1 MAITSANQLELLQ
14 TAEAVARE
22 KMIDPELVIEAM
34 EESLARAAKS
44 RYGAEMDIRVSID
57 RKTGVA
63 TFTRVRTVTDQEELE
78 NYQAEMTA
86 ASALETV
93 KAQKSDLVV
102 LSGKREVF
110 DPETETSETFP
121 NRRFL
126 LRKPTELDRA
136 LADGVDQD
144 TPPVAGDE
152 LVDQVPPVEM
162 GRIAAQSAKQVIL
175 QKVREAE
182 RDRQFEEFKD
192 RAGTIINGV
201 VKREEYGNVI
211 VDIGRGEGVLRR
223 NEKIGRESYRPN
235 DRIRCYI
242 KDVRRETRGPQ
253 IFLSRTAPEF
263 MAELFKM
270 EVPEIY
276 DGIIEIKAV
285 ARDPGSRAKIA
296 VISYDNSIDPVGAC
310 VGMRGSR
317 VQAVVNEL
325 QGEKIDIIPWNEDQP
340 TFLVNALQ
348 PAEVSKVVLDE
359 DAERIEVVVPDEQ
372 LSLAI
377 GRRGQNV
384 RLASQLTGLDIDIM
398 TEAEESERRQ
408 AEFALRTNM
417 FVDTLDVD
425 EVLAQLLVSEGFT
438 SLEEVAYVEQEELL
452 VIDGFDEDTAEEL
465 QTRARE
471 HLEEQ
476 ARKAM
481 ERARELGVDDTLI
494 DFEGL
499 TPQMLEALAEDGVK
513 TLEDF
518 ATCADWELAGGWT
531 TVDGERVKDDGV
543 LEKFDVSL
551 EEAQT
556 LIMTARVALGWVKP
570 EDLVGGASEDA
581 EEGADDAAEDAEDAQ
596 A

>member
-44 RYGAEMDIRVSID
+44 RYGMEMDIRVSID
-57 RKTGVA
+57 RKTGKA
-63 TFTRVRTVTDQEELE
+63 TFKRFRTVVADDELE
-78 NYQAEMTA
+78 NYQAEF
-86 ASALETV
+86 TV
-93 KAQKSDLVV
+93 EQAKEYMD
-102 LSGKREVF
+102 
-110 DPETETSETFP
+110 DPKIGDTF
-121 NRRFL
+121 
-126 LRKPTELDRA
+126 E
-136 LADGVDQD
+136 
-144 TPPVAGDE
+144 E
-152 LVDQVPPVEM
+152 EVPPVEM

-182 RDRQFEEFKD
+182 RDRQYEEFKD
-192 RAGTIINGV
+192 RVGTIINGV

-211 VDIGRGEGVLRR
+211 VDVGRGEGILRR

-242 KDVRRETRGPQ
+242 KDVRREARGPQ
-253 IFLSRTAPEF
+253 IFLSRTDPQF

-296 VISYDNSIDPVGAC
+296 VISYDGSIDPVGAC

-325 QGEKIDIIPWNEDQP
+325 QGEKIDIIPWNEDAP

-359 DAERIEVVVPDEQ
+359 EAERIEVVVPDEQ

-384 RLASQLTGLDIDIM
+384 RLASQLTGLDIDIL

-408 AEFALRTNM
+408 KEFAERTQLFM
-417 FVDTLDVD
+417 DTLDVD
-425 EVLAQLLVSEGFT
+425 EFFAQLLVAEGFT
-438 SLEEVAYVEQEELL
+438 SLEEVAYVEIDELL
-452 VIDGFDEDTAEEL
+452 VIDGVDEDTANEL
-465 QTRARE
+465 QARARDK
-471 HLEEQ
+471 LE
-476 ARKAM
+476 AANKKAM
-481 ERARELGVDDTLI
+481 EHARELGVEDSLVA
-494 DFEGL
+494 FEGL
-499 TPQMLEALAEDGVK
+499 TPQMLEALGEDGVK

-518 ATCADWELAGGWT
+518 ATCADWELSGGWT
-531 TVDGERVKDDGV
+531 TVNGERVKDEGV

-551 EEAQT
+551 EEAQNMV
-556 LIMTARVALGWVKP
+556 MTARIQLGWVDP
-570 EDLVGGASEDA
+570 ADLESDEEETEDGETTA
-581 EEGADDAAEDAEDAQ
+581 EAEV
-596 A
+596 

>member
-22 KMIDPELVIEAM
+22 KMIDPGLVVEAM

-44 RYGAEMDIRVSID
+44 RYGSEMDIRVSID
-57 RKTGVA
+57 RKTGRA
-63 TFTRVRTVTDQEELE
+63 TFTRVRTVVDEDVLE
-78 NYQAEMTA
+78 NYQAEVTP
-86 ASALETV
+86 
-93 KAQKSDLVV
+93 AQAIDLVQPERPAV
-102 LSGKREVF
+102 SVTKATVTEQLEGEEEVRTKQIHRFMLKVSGQGGA
-110 DPETETSETFP
+110 
-121 NRRFL
+121 N
-126 LRKPTELDRA
+126 
-136 LADGVDQD
+136 VDQA
-144 TPPVAGDE
+144 TMPQVGDE
-152 LVDQVPPVEM
+152 IVDEVPPVEM

-182 RDRQFEEFKD
+182 RDKQYEEFKD
-192 RAGTIINGV
+192 RVGTIINCQ

-211 VDIGRGEGVLRR
+211 VDMNPGEGVLRR

-235 DRIRCYI
+235 DRIRVFI
-242 KDVRRETRGPQ
+242 KDVRREQRGPQ

-296 VISYDNSIDPVGAC
+296 VISYDGSIDPVGAC

-348 PAEVSKVVLDE
+348 PAEVSKVVLDDE
-359 DAERIEVVVPDEQ
+359 AGKIEVVVPEEQ

-398 TEAEESERRQ
+398 TEAEESARRQ
-408 AEFALRTNM
+408 AEFEERTKLFM
-417 FVDTLDVD
+417 DTLDLD
-425 EVLAQLLVSEGFT
+425 EFFAQLLVSEGFT
-438 SLEEVAYVEQEELL
+438 NLEEVAYVELDELL
-452 VIDGFDEDTAEEL
+452 VIDGVDEGTAEEL
-465 QTRARE
+465 QARARDV
-471 HLEEQ
+471 LEAQ
-476 ARKAM
+476 AKAALDNA
-481 ERARELGVDDTLI
+481 RALGAEDSLI
-494 DFEGL
+494 EFEGL
-499 TPQMLEALAEDGVK
+499 TPQMVEALAKDDVK

-531 TVDGERVKDDGV
+531 TVDGERHKDDGV
-543 LEKFDVSL
+543 LEPFDVSL
-551 EEAQT
+551 EEAQN
-556 LIMTARVALGWVKP
+556 LVMTARIILGWVDP
-570 EDLVGGASEDA
+570 DDLVTEDA
-581 EEGADDAAEDAEDAQ
+581 VSETEEAEA
-596 A
+596 

>member
-22 KMIDPELVIEAM
+22 KMIDPGLVVEAM

-44 RYGAEMDIRVSID
+44 RYGAEMDIRVHID
-57 RKTGVA
+57 RKTGKA
-63 TFTRVRTVTDQEELE
+63 TFTRVRTVVADDELE
-78 NYQAEMTA
+78 NYQAEF
-86 ASALETV
+86 TV
-93 KAQKSDLVV
+93 EQAKQYMENPQIGD
-102 LSGKREVF
+102 
-110 DPETETSETFP
+110 TFV
-121 NRRFL
+121 
-126 LRKPTELDRA
+126 E
-136 LADGVDQD
+136 
-144 TPPVAGDE
+144 E
-152 LVDQVPPVEM
+152 VPPVEM

-182 RDRQFEEFKD
+182 RDRQYEEFKD
-192 RAGTIINGV
+192 RAGTIINGL

-211 VDIGRGEGVLRR
+211 VDVGAGEAILRR

-242 KDVRRETRGPQ
+242 KDVRREPRGPQ

-296 VISYDNSIDPVGAC
+296 VISYDGSIDPVGAC

-359 DAERIEVVVPDEQ
+359 EAGKIEVVVPEEQ

-398 TEAEESERRQ
+398 TEAEESARRQ
-408 AEFALRTNM
+408 KEFESRTALFM
-417 FVDTLDVD
+417 ETLDLD
-425 EVLAQLLVSEGFT
+425 EFFAQLLVSEGFT
-438 SLEEVAYVEQEELL
+438 NLEEVAYVELDELL
-452 VIDGFDEDTAEEL
+452 VIDGVDEGTAEEL
-465 QTRARE
+465 QARARDY
-471 HLEEQ
+471 LEAQ
-476 ARKAM
+476 AKAALDNA
-481 ERARELGVDDTLI
+481 RALGAEDSLI
-494 DFEGL
+494 EFEGL
-499 TPQMLEALAEDGVK
+499 TPQMVEALAKDDVK

-531 TVDGERVKDDGV
+531 TVDGQRVKDDGI
-543 LEKFDVSL
+543 LEPFGVSL
-551 EEAQT
+551 EDAQDMV
-556 LIMTARVALGWVKP
+556 MTARVMLGWVDP
-570 EDLVGGASEDA
+570 TELLEEA
-581 EEGADDAAEDAEDAQ
+581 EETDEGETATDEEAEA
-596 A
+596 

>member
-22 KMIDPELVIEAM
+22 KMIDPSLVVEAM

-44 RYGAEMDIRVSID
+44 RYGAEMDIRVDID
-57 RKTGVA
+57 RKTGKA
-63 TFTRVRTVTDQEELE
+63 TFTRVRTVVEDEELE
-78 NYQAEMTA
+78 NYQAEFT
-86 ASALETV
+86 
-93 KAQKSDLVV
+93 
-102 LSGKREVF
+102 
-110 DPETETSETFP
+110 
-121 NRRFL
+121 
-126 LRKPTELDRA
+126 
-136 LADGVDQD
+136 VDQAKQYMADPKVGD
-144 TPPVAGDE
+144 TYVE
-152 LVDQVPPVEM
+152 EVPPVEM

-192 RAGTIINGV
+192 RAGTIINGL

-211 VDIGRGEGVLRR
+211 VDVGAGEAILRR

-235 DRIRCYI
+235 DRIRVYI
-242 KDVRRETRGPQ
+242 KDVRREQRGPQ

-296 VISYDNSIDPVGAC
+296 VISHDGSIDPVGAC

-359 DAERIEVVVPDEQ
+359 EAGKIEVVVPEEQ

-398 TEAEESERRQ
+398 TEEQESQRRQ
-408 AEFALRTNM
+408 AEFELRTKLFMDN
-417 FVDTLDVD
+417 LDLD
-425 EVLAQLLVSEGFT
+425 EFFAQLLVSEGFT
-438 SLEEVAYVEQEELL
+438 NLEEVAYVEVDELL
-452 VIDGFDEDTAEEL
+452 VIDGVDEDTAGEL
-465 QTRARE
+465 QARARDV
-471 HLEEQ
+471 LEAQ
-476 ARKAM
+476 NKAALDNARA
-481 ERARELGVDDTLI
+481 LGVEDSLVE
-494 DFEGL
+494 FEGL
-499 TPQMLEALAEDGVK
+499 TPQMIEALAKDDVK

-531 TVDGERVKDDGV
+531 TVNGERVKDDGA
-543 LEKFDVSL
+543 LEPFEVSL
-551 EEAQT
+551 EDAQAM
-556 LIMTARVALGWVKP
+556 IMTARVMLGWVDP
-570 EDLVGGASEDA
+570 TELEADADEDDVETDGETA
-581 EEGADDAAEDAEDAQ
+581 EEAEA
-596 A
+596 

>member
-22 KMIDPELVIEAM
+22 KMIDPGLVIEAM

-44 RYGAEMDIRVSID
+44 RYGAEMDIRVKID
-57 RKTGVA
+57 RKTGRA
-63 TFTRVRTVTDQEELE
+63 DFTRVRTVVEDDAVE
-78 NYQAEMTA
+78 NYQAQ
-86 ASALETV
+86 LTV
-93 KAQKSDLVV
+93 KQAKQY
-102 LSGKREVF
+102 
-110 DPETETSETFP
+110 
-121 NRRFL
+121 
-126 LRKPTELDRA
+126 
-136 LADGVDQD
+136 LADPQV
-144 TPPVAGDE
+144 GDE
-152 LVDQVPPVEM
+152 IVDEVPPVDL

-182 RDRQFEEFKD
+182 RDRQYEEFKD
-192 RAGTIINGV
+192 RKGTIINGL
-201 VKREEYGNVI
+201 VKREEYGNII
-211 VDIGRGEGVLRR
+211 VDVGRGEGILRR

-235 DRIRCYI
+235 DRIRCYV
-242 KDVRRETRGPQ
+242 KDVRREARGPQ
-253 IFLSRTAPEF
+253 IFLSRTDPQF

-325 QGEKIDIIPWNEDQP
+325 QGEKIDIIPWNQDQA

-348 PAEVSKVVLDE
+348 PAEVSKVVIDE
-359 DAERIEVVVPDEQ
+359 DGGRIEVVVPDEQ

-384 RLASQLTGLDIDIM
+384 RLASQLTGLDIDIL
-398 TEAEESERRQ
+398 TEAEESQRRQ
-408 AEFALRTNM
+408 AEFAERTQLFM
-417 FVDTLDVD
+417 DALDVD
-425 EVLAQLLVSEGFT
+425 ETLAQLLVAEGFT
-438 SLEEVAYVEQEELL
+438 TLEEVAYVDLDELL
-452 VIDGFDEDTAEEL
+452 SIDGFDESTAEEL
-465 QTRARE
+465 QARARDRIE
-471 HLEEQ
+471 EANRTALES
-476 ARKAM
+476 ARA
-481 ERARELGVDDTLI
+481 LGAEDSLI
-494 DFEGL
+494 DFDGL
-499 TPQMLEALAEDGVK
+499 TPQMVEALAKDGIK

-531 TVDGERVKDDGV
+531 TVNGERVKDNGL
-543 LEKFDVSL
+543 LEKFDMSL

-556 LIMTARVALGWVKP
+556 LIMTARVALGWVDP
-570 EDLVGGASEDA
+570 A
-581 EEGADDAAEDAEDAQ
+581 ELEPKDAAETEDEEAEV
-596 A
+596 

>member
-22 KMIDPELVIEAM
+22 KMIDPNLVIEAM

-44 RYGAEMDIRVSID
+44 RYGAEMDIRVTID
-57 RKTGVA
+57 RKTGRA
-63 TFTRVRTVTDQEELE
+63 SFTRVRTVVADDELE
-78 NYQAEMTA
+78 NYQAE
-86 ASALETV
+86 LTV
-93 KAQKSDLVV
+93 AQAKQYLDGRNVGNTIV
-102 LSGKREVF
+102 DEVPAGEGGGIEEKREKRG
-110 DPETETSETFP
+110 
-121 NRRFL
+121 RRK
-126 LRKPTELDRA
+126 R
-136 LADGVDQD
+136 
-144 TPPVAGDE
+144 
-152 LVDQVPPVEM
+152 
-162 GRIAAQSAKQVIL
+162 GRG
-175 QKVREAE
+175 AE
-182 RDRQFEEFKD
+182 RDRQYEEFKD

-211 VDIGRGEGVLRR
+211 VDVGAGEAILRR

-235 DRIRCYI
+235 DRIRCFV
-242 KDVRRETRGPQ
+242 KDVRREARGPQ

-296 VISYDNSIDPVGAC
+296 VVSYDNSIDPVGAC

-325 QGEKIDIIPWNEDQP
+325 QGEKIDIIPWNEDVP

-359 DAERIEVVVPDEQ
+359 DAGKIEVVVPDEQ

-384 RLASQLTGLDIDIM
+384 RLASQLTGLDIDIL
-398 TEAEESERRQ
+398 TEEEESARRQ
-408 AEFALRTNM
+408 AEFAERTKLFM
-417 FVDTLDVD
+417 DTLDLD
-425 EVLAQLLVSEGFT
+425 EFFAQLLVSEGFT
-438 SLEEVAYVEQEELL
+438 NLEEVAYVELDELL
-452 VIDGFDEDTAEEL
+452 VIDGVDEDTAKEL
-465 QTRARE
+465 QARARDF
-471 HLEEQ
+471 LEEQ
-476 ARKAM
+476 NRKAM
-481 ERARELGVDDTLI
+481 DHARELGVQDSLVS
-494 DFEGL
+494 FEGL
-499 TPQMLEALAEDGVK
+499 TPQMLEALAEDGVL

-531 TVDGERVKDDGV
+531 TEGGERKKDDGV
-543 LEKFDVSL
+543 LEKFDVNL
-551 EEAQT
+551 EEAQN
-556 LIMTARVALGWVKP
+556 LVMTARIQLGWVDP
-570 EDLVGGASEDA
+570 ADLVTDDDA
-581 EEGADDAAEDAEDAQ
+581 EEEDETTEEAGA
-596 A
+596 